1 MSPSHPPPL
10 NQWHTVRRRFFWR
23 FGVLMGLMM
32 LIAVCAGT
40 FLFLLFATYQGWVD
54 PSLWRPNWTQM
65 PMPPSQSPFQRGRFS
80 PLAGICWS
88 AGLILFVVIAIR
100 IVRRIALPISDL
112 IVAAQRVQDGDYG
125 VRVNLRGPREVRE
138 LGRAFN
144 AMTTHLQSNTEQRRA
159 MLADISHELRTPL
172 AVIQGN
178 VEGLI
183 DGIYPRDDAHLQSIL
198 DETKVMSRL
207 IEDLRTLAM
216 TEAGNLVLQREPT
229 DLAELAADVAASFQP
244 QAQRLG
250 IQLAQ
255 ITQPSPDRSHEA
267 GAPYVVNVDPVRIRE
282 VVTNLVSNALRY
294 TPNGGK
300 VTIYVESPAADNA
313 AQSVHIRVQDTG
325 RGIAPELLAHVF
337 DRFTK
342 SRDSMGSG
350 LGLAIAKQLVEAH
363 GGRIYAH
370 SQVDIGT
377 TVAFEI

>member
-1 MSPSHPPPL
+1 
-10 NQWHTVRRRFFWR
+10 
-23 FGVLMGLMM
+23 
-32 LIAVCAGT
+32 
-40 FLFLLFATYQGWVD
+40 
-54 PSLWRPNWTQM
+54 
-65 PMPPSQSPFQRGRFS
+65 
-80 PLAGICWS
+80 
-88 AGLILFVVIAIR
+88 
-100 IVRRIALPISDL
+100 
-112 IVAAQRVQDGDYG
+112 AQRVQDGDYG

-216 TEAGNLVLQREPT
+216 TEAGSLVLQREPT
-229 DLAELAADVAASFQP
+229 DLAELAADAAASFQP

-255 ITQPSPDRSHEA
+255 ITQPSPDRSHET
-267 GAPYVVNVDPVRIRE
+267 GSPYVVNVDPVRIRE
-282 VVTNLVSNALRY
+282 VITNLVSNALRY

-300 VTIYVESPAADNA
+300 VAIHVELPAADNA

-377 TVAFEI
+377 TVGFEI